1 MHEVG
6 KAITRLCIESEK
18 EVVLLIDEVD
28 KASNFYVFMDFLG
41 ILREKYIARQSD
53 EDVTFKSVILV
64 SVSDIKKIK
73 THISERRVL
82 SEEELKNFTKSQYN
96 SPWNV
101 AETFKVDLD
110 LDVSEI
116 ESIILDYLSEHT
128 EIYIDTQKIANILH
142 RYTSGYPYLVSR
154 ICKLIDEEL
163 DKNFTENGIED
174 AVKIILDESNTLFDD
189 LIKNTENNI
198 ELSNIIYAVILE
210 NENISYNVYAYDLG
224 ITYSIFKN
232 DNGRLTIHNKIFEIV
247 LYNYFISRKYKEDA
261 DKRLSSYTTVGL
273 YEKEDGTLDI
283 KKALIKY
290 QEFMKTVYGKFDKD
304 FIERQGRLLLL
315 AFFKPIINGKGFYF
329 VESQTGFE
337 QRQDLV
343 ITFGSKK
350 YIIELKIWRGME
362 YHQKGITQLEGYLS
376 FESAD
381 EGYLVVYDKNED
393 KEYKSDTIILDD
405 REIFAV
411 WV

>member
-1 MHEVG
+1 M
-6 KAITRLCIESEK
+6 
-18 EVVLLIDEVD
+18 
-28 KASNFYVFMDFLG
+28 
-41 ILREKYIARQSD
+41 
-53 EDVTFKSVILV
+53 
-64 SVSDIKKIK
+64 
-73 THISERRVL
+73 
-82 SEEELKNFTKSQYN
+82 
-96 SPWNV
+96 
-101 AETFKVDLD
+101 
-110 LDVSEI
+110 
-116 ESIILDYLSEHT
+116 
-128 EIYIDTQKIANILH
+128 
-142 RYTSGYPYLVSR
+142 
-154 ICKLIDEEL
+154 
-163 DKNFTENGIED
+163 
-174 AVKIILDESNTLFDD
+174 
-189 LIKNTENNI
+189 
-198 ELSNIIYAVILE
+198 
-210 NENISYNVYAYDLG
+210 
-224 ITYSIFKN
+224 YSIFKN
-232 DNGRLTIHNKIFEIV
+232 SNGRLVIHNK
-247 LYNYFISRKYKEDA
+247 LYELRLFNYFISKKNQNDV
-261 DKRLSSYTTVGL
+261 DKRLGSYTTMGL

-393 KEYKSDTIILDD
+393 KEYKSDTISLNG